1 MRVLV
6 QRSLASKVEVNG
18 KTVGKIEHGM
28 VLFVGFSIEDTE
40 EDVLY
45 LVNKVVNLRIFDD
58 EKGIMN
64 RSILEEEGSIL
75 SVSQFTL
82 YADTLHGNRPSY
94 KQSMK
99 QEEASK
105 LYDLF
110 NLELKKFCKVETGIF
125 RENMQV
131 CITNNGPVTILLESR
146 KK

>member
-64 RSILEEEGSIL
+64 RSILEEKGS
-75 SVSQFTL
+75 F
-82 YADTLHGNRPSY
+82 
-94 KQSMK
+94 
-99 QEEASK
+99 
-105 LYDLF
+105 
-110 NLELKKFCKVETGIF
+110 
-125 RENMQV
+125 
-131 CITNNGPVTILLESR
+131 
-146 KK
+146 